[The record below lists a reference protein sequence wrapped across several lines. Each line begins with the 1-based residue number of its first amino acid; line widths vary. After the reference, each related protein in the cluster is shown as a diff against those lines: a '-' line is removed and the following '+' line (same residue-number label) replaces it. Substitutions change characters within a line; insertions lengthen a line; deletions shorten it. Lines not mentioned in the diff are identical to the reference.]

1 MDQSILALLGGSL
14 FIPLAVAYLIAV
26 AAGLVALYLD
36 RRAHRT
42 KGSGINP
49 GSP

>member
-1 MDQSILALLGGSL
+1 MDQPILALLGGSL

-36 RRAHRT
+36 TRPHRT
-42 KGSGINP
+42 KESGINP